1 MLAVLGDREA
11 AFVLTSLLFNEMY
24 VLCESCGEYNEHMPA
39 ISEGKIEEI
48 QPAESVIGQWD
59 GKKLDNTYLWYSNF
73 LHLLGDDNAAKA
85 LSYYY
90 GIYICPKCKAK
101 ALVMD
106 VAKKY
111 FDI

>member
-1 MLAVLGDREA
+1 M
-11 AFVLTSLLFNEMY
+11 TSLLFNEMY

-59 GKKLDNTYLWYSNF
+59 GRKLDNTYLWYSNF

-85 LSYYY
+85 L
-90 GIYICPKCKAK
+90 
-101 ALVMD
+101 VMD

-111 FDI
+111 FDIGDFEKIKSLK